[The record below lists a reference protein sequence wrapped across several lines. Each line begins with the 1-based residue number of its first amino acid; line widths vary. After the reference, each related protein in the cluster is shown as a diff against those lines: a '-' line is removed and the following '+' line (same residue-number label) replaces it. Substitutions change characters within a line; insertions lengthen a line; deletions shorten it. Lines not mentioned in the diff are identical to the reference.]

1 MSHDPSAEAAI
12 LGSIMWNNSR
22 FHEAADI
29 VRMEHFYL
37 DSNRRIYHRVAG
49 MISAGRPVDIITLV
63 DELTHHH
70 ELDAIGGRAYLAS
83 LTEGITAK
91 SPYSRAREDRQTARA
106 TQNAGFSGRAAF
118 VGGCGS
124 RH

>member
-1 MSHDPSAEAAI
+1 
-12 LGSIMWNNSR
+12 MWNNSR

-70 ELDAIGGRAYLAS
+70 ELDAIGGRAYLCIPDGRHNCEVAYKAEHARIVTNSARNSECWVLWAS
-83 LTEGITAK
+83 
-91 SPYSRAREDRQTARA
+91 
-106 TQNAGFSGRAAF
+106 GFSRRRLRF
-118 VGGCGS
+118 